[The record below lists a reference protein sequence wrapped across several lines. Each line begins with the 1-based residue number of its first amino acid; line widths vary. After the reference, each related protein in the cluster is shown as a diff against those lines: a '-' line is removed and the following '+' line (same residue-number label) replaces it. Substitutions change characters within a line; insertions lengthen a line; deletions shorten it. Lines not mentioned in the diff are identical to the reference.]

1 MEELS
6 GIKKW
11 CRWQKKKTVDSPPML
26 VADNPLTSFDLPRL
40 VAEQLTQKQQT
51 LQRQAP
57 EDESISDDGTTRT
70 TQGGE

>member
-1 MEELS
+1 
-6 GIKKW
+6 
-11 CRWQKKKTVDSPPML
+11 ML

-57 EDESISDDGTTRT
+57 DDESISDDGTTRT